1 MMKITGSIVTHN
13 NSRTIYDCIS
23 GILKNTK
30 DRDYDFRL
38 YVYDNNSEDDT
49 VSIIVKNFP
58 EVTVICDEDN
68 RGFGYGHNAIM
79 KKVHSDV
86 HMVINPDVVVDM
98 DTIGILAKYISEHD
112 EVGLVTPRVLNRDG
126 SEQYLPKYCP
136 TIRYTGM
143 SKLPGFHYLRRR
155 YTRQNE
161 KFEKPT
167 EIEFCTGC
175 FFAVRTDY
183 IKKMRGFSNR
193 YFMYCEDSD
202 LSRRVMKDN
211 KKIIFYP
218 DAYIYH
224 DWKRDN
230 TNNFVGMKRF
240 IKSLLVY
247 FHKWGW
253 EF

>member
-79 KKVHSDV
+79 KKVRSDV

-161 KFEKPT
+161 KNQSLRGLAFFSAAAET
-167 EIEFCTGC
+167 EPAEQHWQAECTDQHTWVNDL
-175 FFAVRTDY
+175 AVAAVTSLCVR
-183 IKKMRGFSNR
+183 
-193 YFMYCEDSD
+193 
-202 LSRRVMKDN
+202 LS
-211 KKIIFYP
+211 
-218 DAYIYH
+218 
-224 DWKRDN
+224 
-230 TNNFVGMKRF
+230 GMGIAF
-240 IKSLLVY
+240 QNLTVY
-247 FHKWGW
+247 
-253 EF
+253 